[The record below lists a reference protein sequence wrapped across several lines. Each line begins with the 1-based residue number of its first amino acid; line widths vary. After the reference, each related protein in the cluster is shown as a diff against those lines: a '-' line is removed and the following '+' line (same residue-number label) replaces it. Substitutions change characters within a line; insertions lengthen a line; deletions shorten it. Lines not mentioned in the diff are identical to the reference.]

1 MNSRLEDVAGKG
13 LMISIFLYL
22 AIMQAVSII
31 ATVQMREQ
39 IDLWGFVLASRVAG
53 LIFLA
58 LVVFLTVIRH
68 APKNVSSG
76 IEPRLTAIAGTFCL
90 MFLVVLPTGSPG
102 LGLRILASCLMV
114 VGTVL
119 SIWCVIYLGR
129 SFSIMAAARR
139 LVVQGPYAIV
149 RHPLYAAEAVT
160 TLGAVIAGWSIW
172 SALLFVLWWALQYR
186 RMLNEER
193 ILRATFPEYEDYASH
208 VPMVIPTLTPYRPGI
223 GAATGTLPA
232 E

>member
-1 MNSRLEDVAGKG
+1 MTSRLEDVAGKG
-13 LMISIFLYL
+13 LMIAIFLYL
-22 AIMQAVSII
+22 AIMQAVSIV
-31 ATVQMREQ
+31 ATVQLRDQ
-39 IDLWGFVLASRVAG
+39 IDLWQFVLASRVSG

-58 LVVFLTVIRH
+58 LVVFLTVVRH

-90 MFLVVLPTGSPG
+90 MFLVVLPTGTPG
-102 LGLRILASCLMV
+102 TGLRVFAACLMV
-114 VGTVL
+114 AGTVL

-129 SFSIMAAARR
+129 SFSIMAAARQ
-139 LVVQGPYAIV
+139 LVIQGPYAIV

-172 SALLFVLWWALQYR
+172 SALLFALWCGLQYR
-186 RMLNEER
+186 RMLNEEQ
-193 ILRATFPEYEDYASH
+193 ILRATFHEYDDYARH
-208 VPMVIPTLTPYRPGI
+208 VPMIVPTLTPYRPGM
-223 GAATGTLPA
+223 AVSTSASLA